1 MNRQENLTWLLVQLR
16 SRRFLACARCKLW
29 WMTPEWGSRAL
40 DIPPETQF
48 LLLEV
53 EEGGPYAIALPLI
66 DNQTF
71 RGTLRGP
78 RRWDFYLSCMSHDL
92 WRISCLNIFRIII
105 FGACSSPD
113 PGKLDRI
120 PEEMYLTRCRLITG
134 CMAIRTSRQETRRWC
149 CALRVGIQVWWVRSG
164 PMRSIWLLTQTPSPL
179 WSERL
184 QQLQPCQVS
193 DNCFTKS
200 TFHCNCRFPI
210 CPAQL
215 HSPTLHNLGM

>member
-1 MNRQENLTWLLVQLR
+1 MSCLASVTSFASIPQTFVPLHAFEKPLRYSNPVISSPSYRLPVLIGVQTDLMNRQENLTWLLVQLL

-92 WRISCLNIFRIII
+92 
-105 FGACSSPD
+105 
-113 PGKLDRI
+113 
-120 PEEMYLTRCRLITG
+120 
-134 CMAIRTSRQETRRWC
+134 
-149 CALRVGIQVWWVRSG
+149 
-164 PMRSIWLLTQTPSPL
+164 
-179 WSERL
+179 
-184 QQLQPCQVS
+184 
-193 DNCFTKS
+193 
-200 TFHCNCRFPI
+200 
-210 CPAQL
+210 
-215 HSPTLHNLGM
+215 